1 MKKIFFIA
9 TLALVILS
17 SNLFAREPKFNVKK
31 EGGQVAYDDATGKLY
46 VGYNKVSQNLHEGV
60 YNVRCKDGGSER
72 CTAVVGGTTYYFT
85 ISDINNPDINNDFDA
100 AMITNISNTL
110 LGEVEQ
116 LNIESKLSGNL
127 SKNYSLTDLKG
138 KQHNVN
144 FSIDYQLK
152 DVGNGEINVF
162 INTFNL

>member
-1 MKKIFFIA
+1 MKKIFLIA

-17 SNLFAREPKFNVKK
+17 SNLFAKEPRFNITKQ
-31 EGGQVAYDDATGKLY
+31 GGKQVTVGDRNYIGYDR
-46 VGYNKVSQNLHEGV
+46 VSQS
-60 YNVRCKDGGSER
+60 GGSNNVYTIV
-72 CTAVVGGTTYYFT
+72 CTKGGINECVAIVGDNLYRFT

-100 AMITNISNTL
+100 AMITNITNKL
-110 LGEVEQ
+110 LEEVEQ
-116 LNIESKLSGNL
+116 LNIEGKLSGNL

-144 FSIDYQLK
+144 FSIAYQLK

>member
-17 SNLFAREPKFNVKK
+17 SNLFAKKPVFNVKK
-31 EGGQVAYDDATGKLY
+31 EGGVMILIEDTYY
-46 VGYNKVSQNLHEGV
+46 IGYNIVSQNPYEGV
-60 YNVRCKDGGSER
+60 VYVKCLDGGWEE
-72 CTAVVGGTTYYFT
+72 CTAVVGGTTYHFT
-85 ISDINNPDINNDFDA
+85 ISDINNPNITNDFDA

-116 LNIESKLSGNL
+116 LNIGGNLSGNL
-127 SKNYSLTDLKG
+127 SRNYSLTDLKG
-138 KQHNVN
+138 VRHNVN

>member
-1 MKKIFFIA
+1 MKKIFLIA

-17 SNLFAREPKFNVKK
+17 SNLFAKKPVFNVKK
-31 EGGQVAYDDATGKLY
+31 VGGVAVDLGNGIYIGYEVVSQYTYNGVTSVKCLEGGI
-46 VGYNKVSQNLHEGV
+46 NE
-60 YNVRCKDGGSER
+60 CK
-72 CTAVVGGTTYYFT
+72 AVVGGTTYNFT

-110 LGEVEQ
+110 LEEVEQ
-116 LNIESKLSGNL
+116 LNIEGKLSGNL

-144 FSIDYQLK
+144 FSIDYQLE